1 MSYSVPERATNT
13 PRKLGVTSYSTESS
27 FSQHEYIDENR
38 ASTIRTIS
46 RRNQAVLVLIFLP
59 IGALILVM
67 CICAIVWLAVHGPI
81 LVPGQDTRISA
92 FIISFSSRL
101 AWLIISAALIR
112 SAWASFLQHILR
124 GEQIPIRA
132 LVGVCRGFL
141 SLDQLGEFFCLPV
154 SFKCHILIAALIS
167 LAMTA
172 TSASVRYQTLGP
184 ITETAA
190 LVADV
195 ESMCQPSGGVRDF
208 SCLGGTLNANT
219 TSDSWSYLEEVN
231 SGGQGT
237 VYRYGE
243 LGIDQELGANV
254 TLAVIP
260 PGWTL
265 TNANDLPWMAISVNC
280 TPLSISAS
288 IIGSGASTNVSIFVN
303 GERIDTLDVAN
314 MPEWGAIVHLY
325 QQAND
330 NGQDS
335 SLSPWIVVGLSRDLG
350 DGGSNFGGLAPD
362 ATTFLGNSYL
372 DLHGY
377 GPVLQGVLGAATL
390 CKFTAATGGTWQDL
404 TWQSL
409 NDTSNIFFGPVT
421 QDDRPT
427 TATAML
433 NFGPSWQYNPVSE
446 NSLPGGSVTYIA
458 NNTGPDVTFP
468 QLFASY
474 IRNQWT
480 LVAYSIPRVSGYQVP
495 LSFFG
500 TAPEKLYIS
509 LTVISVL
516 PASALF
522 IGLLITLRAWVYA
535 IRHRHWVNRVEFESW
550 WLVKALRP
558 DMYAH
563 GYSNATLNDFN
574 AACEGVSTAY
584 MDIRPSIA
592 FGQLALRSTNPYGV
606 TAQEGFSVLRDPQRI
621 YG

>member
-1 MSYSVPERATNT
+1 MDLDKCER
-13 PRKLGVTSYSTESS
+13 S
-27 FSQHEYIDENR
+27 
-38 ASTIRTIS
+38 
-46 RRNQAVLVLIFLP
+46 
-59 IGALILVM
+59 
-67 CICAIVWLAVHGPI
+67 
-81 LVPGQDTRISA
+81 
-92 FIISFSSRL
+92 
-101 AWLIISAALIR
+101 
-112 SAWASFLQHILR
+112 
-124 GEQIPIRA
+124 
-132 LVGVCRGFL
+132 
-141 SLDQLGEFFCLPV
+141 
-154 SFKCHILIAALIS
+154 
-167 LAMTA
+167 
-172 TSASVRYQTLGP
+172 
-184 ITETAA
+184 
-190 LVADV
+190 
-195 ESMCQPSGGVRDF
+195 
-208 SCLGGTLNANT
+208 
-219 TSDSWSYLEEVN
+219 
-231 SGGQGT
+231 
-237 VYRYGE
+237 
-243 LGIDQELGANV
+243 
-254 TLAVIP
+254 
-260 PGWTL
+260 
-265 TNANDLPWMAISVNC
+265 PWMAISVSC

-303 GERIDTLDVAN
+303 DKLIDILDVAN

-325 QQAND
+325 QQGND
-330 NGQDS
+330 SGQYS
-335 SLSPWIVVGLSRDLG
+335 SLSPWIAVGLSRNLD
-350 DGGSNFGGLAPD
+350 DGGANFGGLASD
-362 ATTFLGNSYL
+362 AMTFLGNSYL

-427 TATAML
+427 TATTML

-458 NNTGPDVTFP
+458 NNTGPGVTFP
-468 QLFASY
+468 QLFVSY

-495 LSFFG
+495 FSFLG
-500 TAPEKLYIS
+500 TAPDKLYIS

-535 IRHRHWVNRVEFESW
+535 IRHRRWVNRVEFDSW

-574 AACEGVSTAY
+574 AACEGFSTAY
-584 MDIRPSIA
+584 MDIRSNNA
-592 FGQLALRSTNPYGV
+592 FGQLALRSANPYGEV
-606 TAQEGFSVLRDPQRI
+606 AQESFSVLRDPQRI